1 MSLPLERPT
10 AAAACETLIERFDDV
25 RQSAIVF
32 LSNPKTD
39 MQSTIRAPL
48 SASGSLPL
56 DRDMSMRSPS
66 DWALLF
72 LQLSSSVFLLQ
83 VHGLPKLLHFNQEM
97 QVIED
102 PFGLGGL
109 PSARN

>member
-1 MSLPLERPT
+1 MRDIDRTLRRRSPISDRIFIQSKDRHAKHDKSPTLSERLTP
-10 AAAACETLIERFDDV
+10 
-25 RQSAIVF
+25 
-32 LSNPKTD
+32 
-39 MQSTIRAPL
+39 
-48 SASGSLPL
+48 PL
-56 DRDMSMRSPS
+56 DRGMSMRSPS